1 MEFFE
6 DWWRPR
12 VFLFQIFILWSI
24 IKSFTSIFIEI
35 DTGGL
40 WKKHAFILHFFG
52 LLQLY
57 LQWIMWGL
65 YTVFVIQIYKTIPF
79 GPLRKD
85 GLSFRISRTW
95 FFTHYALHNTLL
107 LLYRGLFAFETTVK
121 VQVQIKIVILQ
132 TIWLAFILL
141 LFLDGRL
148 FGSNV
153 AIKVQIETHIIIIL
167 MTILI
172 VGLRLFWLYR
182 WFPQLISSIPFGLT
196 TK

>member
-1 MEFFE
+1 MKLSITTQLHPTYPLIFISIPQCTINHTIRIPTTTQIYHRITSTQICMSLHHLSFITSATKSNKTRKWAIWTMVIPAET
-6 DWWRPR
+6 
-12 VFLFQIFILWSI
+12 VFLQIIIL
-24 IKSFTSIFIEI
+24 
-35 DTGGL
+35 
-40 WKKHAFILHFFG
+40 ILIQMCQN
-52 LLQLY
+52 LLTLNA
-57 LQWIMWGL
+57 
-65 YTVFVIQIYKTIPF
+65 IPF
-79 GPLRKD
+79 TPQLTQF
-85 GLSFRISRTW
+85 LP
-95 FFTHYALHNTLL
+95 FFHPT
-107 LLYRGLFAFETTVK
+107 
-121 VQVQIKIVILQ
+121 ILQ

-182 WFPQLISSIPFGLT
+182 WFPQVISSISFGLA